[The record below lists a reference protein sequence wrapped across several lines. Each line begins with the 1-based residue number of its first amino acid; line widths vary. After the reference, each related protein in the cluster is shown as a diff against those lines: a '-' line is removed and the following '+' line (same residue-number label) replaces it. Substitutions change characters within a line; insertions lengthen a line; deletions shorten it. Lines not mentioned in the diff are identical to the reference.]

1 MRLRHD
7 HADGYRRDCTVCTA
21 ELEQVVQG
29 FTELGEAIEAALAT
43 GGIVGGPP
51 LAIPSGCDV
60 RERLG
65 LSTWDVER
73 EAWEDRP

>member
-1 MRLRHD
+1 VTHLSID
-7 HADGYRRDCTVCTA
+7 DPTP
-21 ELEQVVQG
+21 ENE
-29 FTELGEAIEAALAT
+29 FAT
-43 GGIVGGPP
+43 GGIVDGPP
-51 LAIPSGCDV
+51 LAIPSGCDLTWSADV